1 MKAIIYTR
9 ISTNN
14 GEQNINQQKDYCKK
28 FADKEGYE
36 IIHIIGDKVTG
47 KIPLRKRRGG
57 ERLVKFLEKNT
68 TVHLIVQ
75 DVDRLCRDYGDS
87 FWLEQ
92 WVIKNNITIKSLSEI
107 VDLKNPMGKF
117 SFRIKMAMNAFYI
130 ENLDVKRA
138 IGIARAKA
146 EGKYKGRVRGTRNK
160 K

>member
-92 WVIKNNITIKSLSEI
+92 WVIKIT
-107 VDLKNPMGKF
+107 
-117 SFRIKMAMNAFYI
+117 
-130 ENLDVKRA
+130 
-138 IGIARAKA
+138 
-146 EGKYKGRVRGTRNK
+146 
-160 K
+160 